1 MRSLIAHVS
10 FAGILLFWVLSVG
23 VPL

>member
-10 FAGILLFWVLSVG
+10 FAGILLFWVLSIG